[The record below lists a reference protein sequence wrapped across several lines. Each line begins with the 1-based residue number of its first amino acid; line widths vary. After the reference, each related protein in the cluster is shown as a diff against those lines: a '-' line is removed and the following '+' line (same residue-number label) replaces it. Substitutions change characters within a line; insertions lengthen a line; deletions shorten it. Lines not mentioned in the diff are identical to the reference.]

1 VKIVRLRGM
10 KNTFAILISCLLL
23 SSQLGLGMVLQSQPS
38 APAECEHCPCD
49 GKASCC
55 GDDDQADQPLPALPQ
70 RQAKFQVPPVVADGQ
85 ANPLFNLPEASVQF
99 SSIPQ
104 PLQLRVA
111 GVPVHKWVC
120 RYLT

>member
-1 VKIVRLRGM
+1 M

-38 APAECEHCPCD
+38 APAECEHCPCG

-55 GDDDQADQPLPALPQ
+55 EDSDPSDLPLPALPP
-70 RQAKFQVPPVVADGQ
+70 RPAKFQAQPDTPAPPAKPVFKLPDVA
-85 ANPLFNLPEASVQF
+85 LEF
-99 SSIPQ
+99 SALPQ

-111 GVPVHKWVC
+111 GVPVHKRVC

>member
-1 VKIVRLRGM
+1 M

-38 APAECEHCPCD
+38 APAEYDHCPCG

-55 GDDDQADQPLPALPQ
+55 EDDGQADQPLPALPQ
-70 RQAKFQVPPVVADGQ
+70 RQAKFQVPPVVADEP
-85 ANPLFNLPEASVQF
+85 ANPVFKLPQVALEC
-99 SSIPQ
+99 SSLPQ

-111 GVPVHKWVC
+111 GVPVHKRVC